1 MLICFVLKTPLVGL
15 VLSVVSVVVLMVAS
29 GTTLFPEVFSGNKF
43 CVTSGNLGTGQVFV
57 ASGSSESGGGNGIFG

>member
-1 MLICFVLKTPLVGL
+1 MGL

-57 ASGSSESGGGNGIFG
+57 ASVAVTVVEVMAYLAD